1 MLEIKDNPSLEQV
14 MLRITFSEE
23 LGLYKGVEV
32 KLALNSE
39 ASLKFC
45 KARLVLYTM
54 RERVEIA
61 LRRLEKEGRLE
72 PLEFS
77 NWAAPIVAVLK
88 SDGKVRICGDFRV
101 SVNSVL
107 KLDRYNIPK
116 VEDLLAM
123 LAGGKSFTK
132 LHLNQAYTQ
141 LHWIKSKRS

>member
-1 MLEIKDNPSLEQV
+1 MAFAGRVQNPS
-14 MLRITFSEE
+14 
-23 LGLYKGVEV
+23 KHD
-32 KLALNSE
+32 
-39 ASLKFC
+39 
-45 KARLVLYTM
+45 
-54 RERVEIA
+54 
-61 LRRLEKEGRLE
+61 EGRLE

-88 SDGKVRICGDFRV
+88 SDGKVRICGDFCV

-132 LHLNQAYTQ
+132 LDLNQAYTQ
-141 LHWIKSKRS
+141 LALDKE